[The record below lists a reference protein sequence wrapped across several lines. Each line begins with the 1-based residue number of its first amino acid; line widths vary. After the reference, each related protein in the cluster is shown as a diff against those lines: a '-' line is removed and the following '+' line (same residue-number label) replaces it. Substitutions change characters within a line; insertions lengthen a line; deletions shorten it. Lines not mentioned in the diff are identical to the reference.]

1 MMPEKCVPL
10 GRHERGSSLV
20 ETALVMPVLLML
32 LAGVADV
39 GRAFSDYIVLTG
51 AAREGARYG
60 AFFPSQQSLIQD
72 RTLQMALDG
81 GVSLVRSNVTVTRI
95 PGAGS
100 DEAIRVV
107 VSHSVE
113 LLLGGIIGLNTLTV
127 RSFAEMPVLD
137 PDR

>member
-1 MMPEKCVPL
+1 MMPAKCISP
-10 GRHERGSSLV
+10 RWRERGSSLV

-81 GVSLVRSNVTVTRI
+81 GVSLVRGNITVTRI

-107 VSHSVE
+107 VSHPVE
-113 LLLGGIIGLNTLTV
+113 MLLGGIIGLNTLTV

-137 PDR
+137 PHR